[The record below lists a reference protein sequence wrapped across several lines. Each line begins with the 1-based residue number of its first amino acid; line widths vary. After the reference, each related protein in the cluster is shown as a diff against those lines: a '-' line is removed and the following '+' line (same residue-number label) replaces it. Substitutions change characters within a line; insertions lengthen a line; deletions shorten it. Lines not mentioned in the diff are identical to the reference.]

1 MKYYKKTILICINVV
16 KNHSNQSFSI
26 DTLVRKPMNDPRVKS
41 PLATYT
47 IVLPLGTISQRHAS
61 QFEKKPQPKIDRQA
75 TKFIFQQPPGG
86 LNGRNSY
93 LG

>member
-26 DTLVRKPMNDPRVKS
+26 DTLVRKPMNDPRELK

-47 IVLPLGTISQRHAS
+47 KGVQYI
-61 QFEKKPQPKIDRQA
+61 EK
-75 TKFIFQQPPGG
+75 
-86 LNGRNSY
+86 
-93 LG
+93 

>member
-47 IVLPLGTISQRHAS
+47 IVLPLGTILKDTRPNLRKSH
-61 QFEKKPQPKIDRQA
+61 KP
-75 TKFIFQQPPGG
+75 
-86 LNGRNSY
+86 
-93 LG
+93 